1 MNKKSSMDQPSNMY
15 STNSWMDDNEPS
27 ETVIHDYDQVK
38 QRLIREQDA
47 GLDTLGEII
56 SRQKAMAHGI
66 CTEID
71 LHNEILDDIGDAM
84 DANNDR
90 LVRNSRNIAV
100 ISRKD
105 GSCCYWLIIFL
116 LFIAIVVLSTI

>member
-1 MNKKSSMDQPSNMY
+1 M
-15 STNSWMDDNEPS
+15 T
-27 ETVIHDYDQVK
+27 
-38 QRLIREQDA
+38 EQDA

-71 LHNEILDDIGDAM
+71 LHNGEHSSYLRLRNIRFISNSYCHKLEILDDIGDAM

-90 LVRNSRNIAV
+90 LARNSRNIAV

-105 GSCCYWLIIFL
+105 SSCCKF
-116 LFIAIVVLSTI
+116 VDV